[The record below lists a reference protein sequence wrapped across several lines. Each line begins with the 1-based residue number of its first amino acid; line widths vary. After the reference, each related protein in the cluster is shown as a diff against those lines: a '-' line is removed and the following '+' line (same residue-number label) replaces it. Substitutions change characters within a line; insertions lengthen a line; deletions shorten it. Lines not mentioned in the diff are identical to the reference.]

1 VDRRGEVTAAA
12 LAARL
17 RAAPPRLG
25 RTRLVCV
32 DGPAGSGKTTLA
44 GRLAGT
50 LGPGTGLVHMDDLY
64 AGWTLTG
71 AAARLAAALGTGA
84 AVLHM
89 DDLYAGWTLTGAAA
103 RLAAGVL
110 RPLAEG
116 RPGAYHRYDWA
127 AGRFAAEPTPVPPP
141 PVLLVEGCG
150 SAPAALDPWTTLRI
164 WVEAPAA
171 LRLARGLARDGA
183 ALEPQWRRWQEHE
196 AAWFAA
202 DRTRER
208 AQLHLDTTAGAEP
221 DRISG

>member
-1 VDRRGEVTAAA
+1 VDRRGAVSPGAVAG
-12 LAARL
+12 RL

-32 DGPAGSGKTTLA
+32 DGPAGSGKTTF
-44 GRLAGT
+44 
-50 LGPGTGLVHMDDLY
+50 
-64 AGWTLTG
+64 
-71 AAARLAAALGTGA
+71 AARLAAALGADT

-110 RPLAEG
+110 RPLAAG

-127 AGRFAAEPTPVPPP
+127 AGRFAAEPTPVPVPA
-141 PVLLVEGCG
+141 VLVVEGCG
-150 SAPAALDPWTTLRI
+150 SAPARLDPWTTLRI
-164 WVEAPAA
+164 WVEAPAD

-183 ALEPQWRRWQEHE
+183 ALAPQWRRWQRLE

-208 AQLHLDTTAGAEP
+208 AQLHVDGAVGPARGPQTARTG
-221 DRISG
+221 RNCG